1 MLTKRVFNTFKLI
14 TSVGNIL
21 QTMDDVKG
29 TELYSTRIIKTLEEY
44 DRTKLKRA
52 IWNAS
57 GEVCDQAAMGME
69 MVSRVTYAILTV
81 STEQPD
87 HVKARFDR
95 DLEELFIRYGVNMQE
110 LEMV

>member
-21 QTMDDVKG
+21 QAMDDVKG
-29 TELYSTRIIKTLEEY
+29 TELHSAKVTKVLEEY

-52 IWNAS
+52 IWRGN
-57 GEVCDQAAMGME
+57 GEVCDEAAMGME
-69 MVSRVTYAILTV
+69 MVSRVSYAILTV

-95 DLEELFIRYGVNMQE
+95 ELEELFIRYGVDMQE
-110 LEMV
+110 LETV